1 MLPSNMRESR
11 KRRIL
16 ERDNRSL
23 DAVIGNHDETTRDRT
38 ITRVKN
44 KKSTMRNSNG
54 AKY

>member
-23 DAVIGNHDETTRDRT
+23 DVVIGNHYKTTRDRT
-38 ITRVKN
+38 IVRFQKVNNTKFE
-44 KKSTMRNSNG
+44 
-54 AKY
+54 